1 MIPFLSFCLL
11 TISWAY
17 AVYANGGVETSW
29 RWSVIGVALAG
40 LLQWLSPGGE
50 KEDRP
55 RKVDRTLVFLVLVLA
70 LLQAVPIPLALIR
83 ALSPQRFSQLAA
95 ASQVIGPVTAA
106 TLSSV
111 PAATRD
117 AVLVLAVYALVY
129 LLVGDLRRRAWDRP
143 WIMAA
148 PIILIALLEAVL
160 GLVQY
165 YGGADG
171 ATGTYVNPNHFAGL
185 LEMSL
190 PFALMFGFFIL
201 TRNRDRFQTPARPTI
216 LACLFFGVAALMLI
230 SVIDSQSRMGFMS
243 VLASLFVTGVVVV
256 SNHYSAAAPWRRW
269 LPVIAVG
276 TTIGLAFVF
285 LPTDQLIGRF
295 ASMATTQEPLEDTR
309 KQIWKESL
317 PLVAAYP
324 ITGCGLGAYE
334 SCFLAYKKAAPG
346 YTVDFAHNDYL
357 QVMAEFGLPAF
368 ALLLTLTALAYGTSL
383 RGTTAHNT
391 DRYLAIACTGALSA
405 ILLHSFVDFNLYIP
419 ANGMLAAWVAGLAR
433 EA

>member
-1 MIPFLSFCLL
+1 
-11 TISWAY
+11 
-17 AVYANGGVETSW
+17 VYDNGGVETSW
-29 RWSVIGVALAG
+29 RWCVIGVALAG
-40 LLQWLSPGGE
+40 LLQWLFPGGE

-70 LLQAVPIPLALIR
+70 GLQIVPIPLALIR
-83 ALSPQRFSQLAA
+83 VLSPQRFSQLVAT
-95 ASQVIGPVTAA
+95 SQVIGPVTAA

-111 PAATRD
+111 PAATWD

-171 ATGTYVNPNHFAGL
+171 ATGTYVNRNHFAGL

-230 SVIDSQSRMGFMS
+230 SVINSQSRMGFIS

-295 ASMATTQEPLEDTR
+295 ASMATTQEPSEDTR
-309 KQIWKESL
+309 KQIWRESL

-334 SCFLAYKKAAPG
+334 SCFLAYKKVEPG

-383 RGTTAHNT
+383 RGTTADNT
-391 DRYLAIACTGALSA
+391 DRYLAIACTAALSA

-419 ANGMLAAWVAGLAR
+419 ANGMLAAWVTGLAR